1 LHNEARTHLSLYKD
15 APIPREVQ
23 RFGQIFAKPRECGRV
38 RQRVVANLGPCG
50 SVVEARWRLG
60 TEASPIAGFI

>member
-1 LHNEARTHLSLYKD
+1 MFIRSRGDRHQMIETY
-15 APIPREVQ
+15 
-23 RFGQIFAKPRECGRV
+23 RECGRV

-60 TEASPIAGFI
+60 TEASPIAGFHLTGGGLIIF

>member
-1 LHNEARTHLSLYKD
+1 MSIRSRGDSHQMIETY
-15 APIPREVQ
+15 
-23 RFGQIFAKPRECGRV
+23 RECGRV

-60 TEASPIAGFI
+60 TEASAILGFI